1 MAEVK
6 TPPRPSTPYLLYVGS
21 WAGKNKGKDTYQAA
35 LVFAAATAMAE
46 RHTNVEVKVALL
58 GDAVHLIVD
67 ADAKQMKPDGRPDS
81 LFTMIQSAVGKGV
94 KIHC

>member
-6 TPPRPSTPYLLYVGS
+6 TPPRPDTAYMLYVGS
-21 WAGKNKGKDTYQAA
+21 WADKNKKKDTYQAA

-46 RHTNVEVKVALL
+46 YHTDVGVKVALL
-58 GDAVHLIVD
+58 GDAVLLIND
-67 ADAKQMKPDGRPDS
+67 NDAKQMKPDGRTDN
-81 LFTMIQSAVGKGV
+81 LFTMIQTAVHKGV